1 MKRATDKHDSEAL
14 IKAGFNVKPDMMWR
28 LTSKVGRPIT
38 VLEEYRPDSNL
49 YYAPAFTLSL
59 LLDSVPKF
67 TSYGWFAIRY
77 SHRAEAYLIGYVDD
91 EDAFTKVFAMSDLL
105 DAVVM
110 LLRWTLE
117 NPEVVTI
124 GEAYLKGCES

>member
-1 MKRATDKHDSEAL
+1 MKRATDKYDSEAL

-28 LTSKVGRPIT
+28 LTSELGRPVA

-67 TSYGWFAIRY
+67 TSYGWFTIRY
-77 SHRAEAYLIGYVDD
+77 SQRAEAYLIGYVDD

-105 DAVVM
+105 DAVAM
-110 LLRWTLE
+110 LLMWTLD
-117 NPEVVTI
+117 NPEVVPVINTL
-124 GEAYLKGCES
+124 ERR

>member
-1 MKRATDKHDSEAL
+1 MKQATDKYDSEKL

-28 LTSKVGRPIT
+28 LTTEIGRPIT
-38 VLEEYRPDSNL
+38 VLEEYKPNSNL
-49 YYAPAFTLSL
+49 FYAPAFTLSL

-67 TSYGWFAIRY
+67 TSYGWLAIRY

-91 EDAFTKVFAMSDLL
+91 EDAFTKAFAMSDLL

-110 LLRWTLE
+110 LLMWILE
-117 NPEVVTI
+117 NPEVVAV
-124 GEAYLKGCES
+124 GEAYLKGGDQ